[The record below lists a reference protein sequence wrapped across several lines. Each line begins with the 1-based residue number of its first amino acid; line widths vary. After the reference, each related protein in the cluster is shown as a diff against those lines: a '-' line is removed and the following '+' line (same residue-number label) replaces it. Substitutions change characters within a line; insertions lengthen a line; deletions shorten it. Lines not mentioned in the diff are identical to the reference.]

1 MLDRWRRAL
10 GCGEPTVV
18 SHDKG
23 VEEVRYTPGAGSVE
37 FLAYMVEGL
46 GHHWPGGKGRFN
58 PRIAGPPS
66 DRVNGTELVWEFF
79 KEIA

>member
-1 MLDRWRRAL
+1 M
-10 GCGEPTVV
+10 TV
-18 SHDKG
+18 D
-23 VEEVRYTPGAGSVE
+23 
-37 FLAYMVEGL
+37 GL
-46 GHHWPGGKGRFN
+46 GHHWPGGKGRLN